1 MTARSL
7 ILIVLALLVCAAA
20 VVLWLDARQRRLNRQ
35 LKNILPESQAT
46 ELRSIRRSESGSRGQ
61 SLARLVNYRA
71 EIPYA
76 LNPAYVVLVGAIAAA
91 AVFYANSLFGYS
103 VLPVSIAAAI
113 TAIMVIRGLFGW
125 QQRSFTDQL
134 FRQLPDTLQLVTST
148 VRTGLPVNEA
158 FRTIARDMPQPTA
171 GQFAI
176 VCSEMNLGRPA
187 EDAIEAV
194 YQRTQVAEYAIFAV
208 TLAVQLKS
216 GGNLSETLQTLGDTV
231 NQRVALAARA
241 KALAGEV
248 IFSSRALSFA
258 PLIVGGVMYWLS
270 PEMIELLFTDPTG
283 KKLLAYA
290 ASSVVAGHF
299 VIRWMVRRETAWG
312 VPALLCSASPSRQAR
327 SPWC

>member
-1 MTARSL
+1 MTAKTL
-7 ILIVLALLVCAAA
+7 VLIVLALLVCAVA

-35 LKNILPESQAT
+35 LRNILPEIHAA
-46 ELRSIRRSESGSRGQ
+46 ELRSIRRSETGSGGQ

-71 EIPYA
+71 DIPYA
-76 LNPAYVVLVGAIAAA
+76 LHPVYVGLAGVIVAAV
-91 AVFYANSLFGYS
+91 VFYANSLFGYP
-103 VLPVSIAAAI
+103 VLVVSIAAAI
-113 TAIMVIRGLFGW
+113 AAITVTRGLFGW
-125 QQRSFTDQL
+125 QQRRFAEQL
-134 FRQLPDTLQLVTST
+134 FRQLPDTIQLVTST
-148 VRTGLPVNEA
+148 VRSGLPVHEA

-187 EDAIEAV
+187 EEAVEAV

-216 GGNLSETLQTLGDTV
+216 GGNLSETLQILGDTV

-258 PLIVGGVMYWLS
+258 PLIVGGVIYWLS

-290 ASSVVAGHF
+290 AASVVTGHF
-299 VIRWMVRRETAWG
+299 VIRWMVRKETA
-312 VPALLCSASPSRQAR
+312 L
-327 SPWC
+327 